1 MAIKIL
7 HGHANAGPGG
17 KRSYIAFG
25 GKHKTRADAK
35 KYARQNLL
43 GGPFKYVPSSQV
55 KRTKADKHLFY
66 IQ

>member
-25 GKHKTRADAK
+25 GKHETRAAAK
-35 KYARQNLL
+35 KYARQNLS
-43 GGPFKYVPSSQV
+43 GGPFKYVPASKV
-55 KRTKADKHLFY
+55 KRTKADKQLFY